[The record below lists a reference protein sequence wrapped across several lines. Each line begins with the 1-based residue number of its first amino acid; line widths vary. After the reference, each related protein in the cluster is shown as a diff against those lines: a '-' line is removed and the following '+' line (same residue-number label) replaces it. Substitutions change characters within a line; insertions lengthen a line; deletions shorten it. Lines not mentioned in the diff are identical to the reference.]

1 VHHVNDRK
9 GEIMKKIVIASLAAI
24 LVTTIAMAY
33 EIHHPNLRDAYAA
46 TDNAIHHI
54 QEAQAANKG
63 LEFGGHAGKAIAAL
77 EQAER
82 ELIEGDKWNDAH
94 HR

>member
-1 VHHVNDRK
+1 
-9 GEIMKKIVIASLAAI
+9 MQKIVIASLAVLA
-24 LVTTIAMAY
+24 TTTVALAY

-46 TDNAIHHI
+46 TENAIHHI
-54 QEAQAANKG
+54 KDAQAANKG
-63 LEFGGHAGKAIAAL
+63 IEFGGHGDKAL
-77 EQAER
+77 EALQHAEQ